1 MKKFLRFF
9 GKYRGFR
16 VRDWYKHQRLI
27 VTFVL
32 FSPILF
38 GIGSYVYFHDVEV
51 LAYLQE
57 NMLVRIPLALGVL
70 FVLFLVVLK
79 IEIEFEKYLVFFTRL
94 RSLYFLRRKMFY
106 SKFYNTVKR
115 ENKPEKIKFE
125 RAYLRQNKH
134 TVEVSF
140 ELRGTKSEQKFLQLG
155 PQLETTFSGDLMEQQ
170 ILDGYIIYTIA
181 FQKYL
186 GRISVD
192 RVEMTPK
199 GLCLMETV
207 YWDFRKEPHLLISG
221 GTGGGKSVLL
231 FILILA
237 LAKFSNLYI
246 CDPKRADL
254 ANLERYDVFQGQV
267 YFEVPDIVNCV
278 INAWKMM
285 NKRYDYMR
293 QSPQNK
299 MGLDYSDY
307 GMKPTFIIIDEVGAM
322 TSELEGM
329 RGSRLAAE
337 YFNALQQI
345 AQKGRQAG
353 IFLILSL
360 QKAGVDAVP
369 SNIRDQLMKRIT
381 VGVLSGTG
389 YTIAFGEEASQ
400 KEFKTIKEIDG
411 RVIRGRGYTG
421 NFGEIIEEFYSPYV
435 PFDQGFDFFEE
446 YAKLPKLELADY
458 DRIVQPEVKKKSK
471 PSEVSDDQTY
481 SREKLAKAL
490 GTSPTVVQRATQL
503 LADSGIYFDKDI
515 KGRYSY
521 GDQDKDF
528 LASILAYKRDERVT
542 LSKAIEQFVQLDEDD
557 K

>member
-1 MKKFLRFF
+1 M
-9 GKYRGFR
+9 
-16 VRDWYKHQRLI
+16 
-27 VTFVL
+27 
-32 FSPILF
+32 
-38 GIGSYVYFHDVEV
+38 
-51 LAYLQE
+51 
-57 NMLVRIPLALGVL
+57 
-70 FVLFLVVLK
+70 
-79 IEIEFEKYLVFFTRL
+79 
-94 RSLYFLRRKMFY
+94 
-106 SKFYNTVKR
+106 
-115 ENKPEKIKFE
+115 
-125 RAYLRQNKH
+125 
-134 TVEVSF
+134 VEVSF
-140 ELRGTKSEQKFLQLG
+140 ELQGTKSEQKFLQLG
-155 PQLETTFSGDLMEQQ
+155 PQLETTFSGDLMERQ

-186 GRISVD
+186 GRISVN
-192 RVEMTPK
+192 RVEMTSK
-199 GLCLMETV
+199 GLRLMETV

-231 FILILA
+231 FTLILA

-267 YFEVPDIVNCV
+267 YFEIPDIVNCV
-278 INAWKMM
+278 INVWKMM
-285 NKRYDYMR
+285 NQRYDFMR

-329 RGSRLAAE
+329 RGSRIAAE

-353 IFLILSL
+353 VFLILSL

-381 VGVLSGTG
+381 VGVLSGT
-389 YTIAFGEEASQ
+389 
-400 KEFKTIKEIDG
+400 
-411 RVIRGRGYTG
+411 GYTG

-458 DRIVQPEVKKKSK
+458 DRIVQPEVKKKLK
-471 PSEVSDDQTY
+471 PSEVSGDQTY

-528 LASILAYKRDERVT
+528 FSSILAYKRDERVT
-542 LSKAIEQFVQLDEDD
+542 LSKAIEQFVQLDEDN
-557 K
+557 

>member
-9 GKYRGFR
+9 WKYRGFR

-32 FSPILF
+32 FSPILL
-38 GIGSYVYFHDVEV
+38 GIGGYVYFHDGEV
-51 LAYLQE
+51 LAYFQE
-57 NMLVRIPLALGVL
+57 NVLIRVPLVLGVL
-70 FVLFLVVLK
+70 IILFLVALK
-79 IEIEFEKYLVFFTRL
+79 IEIELEKHVVFFTRL

-115 ENKPEKIKFE
+115 ENKADKIKFE

-140 ELRGTKSEQKFLQLG
+140 ELRGTKSEQKFLQVG
-155 PQLETTFSGDLMEQQ
+155 PQLETTFSGDLMDRQ

-186 GRISVD
+186 GRIPVD

-199 GLCLMETV
+199 GLRLMETV

-237 LAKFSNLYI
+237 LAKIGNLYI

-254 ANLERYDVFQGQV
+254 ANLERYEVFNGQV
-267 YFEVPDIVNCV
+267 YFEVSDIVKCV
-278 INAWKMM
+278 IHAWKIM
-285 NKRYDYMR
+285 NQRYDYMR

-307 GMKPTFIIIDEVGAM
+307 GMKPTFVIIDEVGAM

-337 YFNALQQI
+337 YLNALQQI

-353 IFLILSL
+353 VFLILSL

-381 VGVLSGTG
+381 VGVLSSTG
-389 YTIAFGEEASQ
+389 YSIAFGEEASQ
-400 KEFKTIKEIDG
+400 KEFKTIKEING
-411 RVIRGRGYTG
+411 QAVRGRGYTG
-421 NFGEIIEEFYSPYV
+421 NFGEVIEEFYSPYV
-435 PFDQGFDFFEE
+435 PFDRGFDFFEE
-446 YAKLPKLELADY
+446 YAKLPKLEIADY
-458 DRIVQPEVKKKSK
+458 DQIIQAEIKNRSK
-471 PSEVSDDQTY
+471 IPEVSDDQTF
-481 SREKLAKAL
+481 SREQLAKAL

-503 LADSGIYFDKDI
+503 LADNGIYFDKDV
-515 KGRYSY
+515 KGRYIY
-521 GDQDKDF
+521 DDQDKDF
-528 LASILAYKRDERVT
+528 FASVLAYKRSEGVT
-542 LSKAIEQFVQLDEDD
+542 LSKAIEQFIQPGEDD
-557 K
+557 